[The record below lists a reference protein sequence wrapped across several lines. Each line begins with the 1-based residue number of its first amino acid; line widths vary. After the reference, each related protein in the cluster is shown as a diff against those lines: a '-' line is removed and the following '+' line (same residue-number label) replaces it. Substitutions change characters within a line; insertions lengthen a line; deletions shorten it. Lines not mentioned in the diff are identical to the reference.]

1 MPGSPPLTARAEKVS
16 AVAGGGG
23 RGKGAGRA
31 SCVWGGAVC
40 IEEARGRTA
49 HFGVHTELTDAPE
62 RGCPPTFSYE
72 SKSACAIGTRDGC
85 TRVGEGRYR

>member
-1 MPGSPPLTARAEKVS
+1 MVGAEVREQG
-16 AVAGGGG
+16 VRLGG
-23 RGKGAGRA
+23 
-31 SCVWGGAVC
+31 GGAVC
-40 IEEARGRTA
+40 IEEARGRTT

-85 TRVGEGRYR
+85 TRVGEGRDR